1 MICSLKL
8 YKRVIQNLLHLT
20 SSPAVSLEVIL
31 IHRKISF
38 SMYLNHLLHASG
50 LRDIVGYCPNSQF

>member
-31 IHRKISF
+31 IHRF